1 MGTWSPMVPKQCY
14 QIWPFPAMVWATGK
28 SSLKNRCF
36 CPATKSTKYWPICS
50 PIWLT
55 FEDISFL
62 IFRDL
67 CAPLLGIFLIAWQET
82 PPWYFSSL
90 FFLCNSFSFCYQE
103 TLRKAGPSFYSL
115 HIMWTHL
122 CLGLFVSL
130 QHLADIASF
139 ILSLCPPA
147 RQLQSPWSFCDS
159 HFAFFYYP
167 FLTQQRYGVSI
178 FLVGPGFLWSCS
190 RLLKMTARLSSALF
204 LKVNDLLVLL
214 TTFYL
219 DSILCSLFG
228 LIIECFRK
236 VIW

>member
-1 MGTWSPMVPKQCY
+1 MLLSSHKKH
-14 QIWPFPAMVWATGK
+14 QILANLFAYLADIWRHLFSHLSGFMRAPFWHIFHSLTRD
-28 SSLKNRCF
+28 SSLVF
-36 CPATKSTKYWPICS
+36 FI
-50 PIWLT
+50 
-55 FEDISFL
+55 
-62 IFRDL
+62 
-67 CAPLLGIFLIAWQET
+67 
-82 PPWYFSSL
+82 SL
-90 FFLCNSFSFCYQE
+90 FFVILFPFVIKKLWGKLGQVFTPYISCGHIFALGCLCHFN
-103 TLRKAGPSFYSL
+103 TLQTL
-115 HIMWTHL
+115 QV
-122 CLGLFVSL
+122 LF
-130 QHLADIASF
+130 
-139 ILSLCPPA
+139 SLCVPRE

-178 FLVGPGFLWSCS
+178 FLVGPASFLWSCS